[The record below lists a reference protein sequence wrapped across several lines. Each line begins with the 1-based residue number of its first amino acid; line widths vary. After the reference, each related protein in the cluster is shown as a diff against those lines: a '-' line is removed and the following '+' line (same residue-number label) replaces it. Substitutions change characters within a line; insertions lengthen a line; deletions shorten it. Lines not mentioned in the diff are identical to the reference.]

1 MNRFQPSC
9 SRPLFA
15 ALLLASAGCAQT
27 FDATSLGVPAT
38 LASPADAPA
47 QGTRFTVTAHS
58 TYLFWGLTR
67 ASTPSLAR
75 ALASQLVG
83 GKEVAEVKIKVRSRL
98 SDLLFTVLT
107 AGLVVPRSVTFEGV
121 VVEK

>member
-1 MNRFQPSC
+1 MNRFTRSF
-9 SRPLFA
+9 SRLLFT
-15 ALLLASAGCAQT
+15 ALLLASAACAET
-27 FDATSLGVPAT
+27 FDATSLGLPAT

-47 QGTRFTVTAHS
+47 QGAHFTVTSHS

-67 ASTPSLAR
+67 VSSPSLAR

-83 GKEVAEVKIKVRSRL
+83 GKEVAEVKIKVRSRF